1 MGEAPF
7 LLGERFS
14 LADIPIA
21 VMSRWMGG
29 RVWTPANLPR
39 VEALARAVAA
49 RPAIA
54 PIWARHRLSA

>member
-1 MGEAPF
+1 V
-7 LLGERFS
+7 LGARFS

-29 RVWTPANLPR
+29 RSWTPANCPR
-39 VEALARAVAA
+39 IEALHQAVAA

-54 PIWARHRLSA
+54 PIWQAHRLGAA